1 MTEQLE
7 RLLRIC
13 QQKIG
18 QAVLHRWR
26 NIMNSLLGQRF
37 LVAYSALLTLAFAV
51 VVLGGFASQNGKMT
65 LDEIDVH
72 RINVVEPDGTLRM
85 VISNQDRFP
94 GFIIQGK
101 EYPNAERKAAGALFY
116 NNEGTEAGGLIYG
129 SAKDT
134 NGKLK
139 EANVHLS
146 FDQYMQDQ
154 VFSVDAARQ
163 GSEKFTTL
171 RINDVGD
178 YSILESIK
186 ANERISKLPGDQ
198 QETEWNKFMAAHPGN
213 NPRIMLGRADD
224 KSAVL
229 QLKDTEGRNRIILK
243 VAADGTPSMQFLN
256 ADGHVVKMIGATMQ
270 P

>member
-1 MTEQLE
+1 
-7 RLLRIC
+7 
-13 QQKIG
+13 
-18 QAVLHRWR
+18 
-26 NIMNSLLGQRF
+26 MNSQLGQRF
-37 LVAYSALLTLAFAV
+37 LVAYSTLLTLAFSAV
-51 VVLGGFASQNGKMT
+51 VLCGFASHKGKVT

-94 GFIIQGK
+94 GIIVQGK
-101 EYPNAERKAAGALFY
+101 EYPHPDRKAAGALFF
-116 NNEGTEAGGLIYG
+116 NNEGTEAGGLIYSSSLDKSG
-129 SAKDT
+129 R
-134 NGKLK
+134 LE

-154 VFSVDAARQ
+154 VFSIDAAQ
-163 GSEKFTTL
+163 EGGTKFTTL

-178 YSILESIK
+178 YSILEPIQ
-186 ANERISKLPGDQ
+186 ANERISKLPEKE
-198 QETEWNKFMAAHPGN
+198 QEGEWNKFMAAHPGN

-229 QLKDTEGRNRIILK
+229 QLKDTEGRNRIVLK
-243 VAADGTPSMQFLN
+243 VAADGTPSIQLLD
-256 ADGHVVKMIGATMQ
+256 ADGRVAKTIGAGSQ

>member
-1 MTEQLE
+1 M
-7 RLLRIC
+7 
-13 QQKIG
+13 
-18 QAVLHRWR
+18 
-26 NIMNSLLGQRF
+26 NILSNQRY
-37 LVAYSALLTLAFAV
+37 LVVYSAVVTLAFAV
-51 VVLGGFASQNGKMT
+51 VVLCGFTSQKGKMS

-85 VISNQDRFP
+85 VISNQNRFP
-94 GFIIQGK
+94 GIILQGK

-116 NNEGTEAGGLIYG
+116 NNEGSEAGGLIYG
-129 SAKDT
+129 ISKDK
-134 NGKLK
+134 NGKLE

-154 VFSVDAARQ
+154 VFSVDAAQQ
-163 GSEKFTTL
+163 GGEKFTTL

-178 YSILESIK
+178 YSILESIQ

-198 QETEWNKFMAAHPGN
+198 QEGEWKKFMTAHPGN

-243 VAADGTPSMQFLN
+243 VAADGTPSMQFLD
-256 ADGHVVKMIGATMQ
+256 AEGHVAKMIGAATQ

>member
-1 MTEQLE
+1 
-7 RLLRIC
+7 
-13 QQKIG
+13 
-18 QAVLHRWR
+18 
-26 NIMNSLLGQRF
+26 MNTLSNQRY
-37 LVAYSALLTLAFAV
+37 LVAYSAVVTLAFAV
-51 VVLGGFASQNGKMT
+51 VVLCGFTSQKSKMS

-85 VISNQDRFP
+85 VISNQNRFP
-94 GFIIQGK
+94 GIILQGK
-101 EYPNAERKAAGALFY
+101 EYPNTERKTAGALFY
-116 NNEGTEAGGLIYG
+116 NNEGSEAGGLIYG
-129 SAKDT
+129 ISKDK
-134 NGKLK
+134 NGKLE

-154 VFSVDAARQ
+154 VFSVDAAQQ
-163 GSEKFTTL
+163 GGEKFTAL

-178 YSILESIK
+178 YSILESIQ

-198 QETEWNKFMAAHPGN
+198 QEGEWKKFMAAHPGN

-243 VAADGTPSMQFLN
+243 VAADGTPSMQFLD
-256 ADGHVVKMIGATMQ
+256 ADGHVAKMIGATTQ